1 MILKGSQRGGA
12 RALADHL
19 LNDRD
24 NDHVTVEE
32 LRGFASPNLRGAMA
46 EAHAI
51 ARGTRCTQCVFSL
64 SLNPPKDAAASV
76 DDLRNAADRAE
87 KALGLEGQPRA
98 LVIHEKEGRR
108 HAHVVWSRIDPEAM
122 KAVNLPFYKNRL
134 NELSR
139 ELYLEHGWV
148 LPEGHRENG
157 WKNPLNFSLAEWQQ
171 AKRLDL
177 DPREVK
183 QLFQDAW
190 RSSDGLQSFRGVLEE
205 RGYYLAKGD
214 RRGFVAVDIHGE
226 VLSVSRWTGAKAK
239 DIAGKLG
246 EPDRLPGVE
255 STRAAIRQRMSKQL
269 QGFIA
274 QETKARRE
282 ELKPLA
288 EARRRMVKAQRQ
300 ERETLAQAQT
310 LRWNRESEDRAAR
323 FRSGMFGKAMDYL
336 SGRYFHLRRQNEREA
351 WECTI
356 RDRSQRE
363 ALFESQMKERRSLQK
378 SIEIVTTRQRIERT
392 ALMERIAQVWRDAT
406 PINPPSPVPASPVA
420 AHGGR
425 RSHPYEPEHEP

>member
-24 NDHVTVEE
+24 NDHVTVED
-32 LRGFASPNLRGAMA
+32 LRGFSSGNLRGAMA
-46 EAHAI
+46 ETHAI
-51 ARGTRCTQCVFSL
+51 AKGTRCTQCVFSL
-64 SLNPPKDAAASV
+64 SLNPPKDANATV
-76 DDLRNAADRAE
+76 EHLRDAADRAE

-98 LVIHEKEGRR
+98 LVIHEKEGRL

-134 NELSR
+134 NELSK
-139 ELYLEHGWV
+139 ELYLEHGWP
-148 LPEGHRENG
+148 LPEGHRTNG
-157 WKNPLNFSLAEWQQ
+157 WKNPLTFDLAQWQQ

-183 QLFQDAW
+183 QVFMDAW
-190 RSSDGLQSFRGVLEE
+190 KASDGMTAFRGALEE

-214 RRGFVAVDIHGE
+214 RRGFVAVDINGE

-239 DIAGKLG
+239 EIAGKLG
-246 EPDRLPGVE
+246 EPDRLPDVE
-255 STRAAIRQRMSKQL
+255 TTRAAIRERMSKQL

-288 EARRRMVKAQRQ
+288 EARRRLVQAQRL
-300 ERETLAQAQT
+300 ERQNLEQRQT
-310 LRWNRESEDRAAR
+310 LRWNRESEDRASR
-323 FRSGMFGKAMDYL
+323 FRSGMFGRAMDYL
-336 SGRYFHLRRQNEREA
+336 SGRYFHLRRQNERET
-351 WECTI
+351 WECAS
-356 RDRSQRE
+356 RDRSQRDGLV
-363 ALFESQMKERRSLQK
+363 ADQLKERRSLQ
-378 SIEIVTTRQRIERT
+378 SRIAIVTARQRIERMQ
-392 ALMERIAQVWRDAT
+392 LHERIAQVWRDAA
-406 PINPPSPVPASPVA
+406 PINQPTPEPMKPR
-420 AHGGR
+420 GGR
-425 RSHPYEPEHEP
+425 GLSHEPEP